1 MDGSA
6 YIYRGFFANRTLQR
20 SDGFP
25 TGALVVVSRIL
36 LRILRQERPRW
47 FCFVKDGRG
56 KNFRH
61 DIYPQYKANRE
72 AMPEELSCQLE
83 PIERMVHALG
93 IHYEET
99 EGFEADDGIASL
111 AARFS
116 KASRRHRFRR
126 QGPQAVPWAQRGHVG
141 SRLKE
146 GKADHGRGL

>member
-72 AMPEELSCQLE
+72 AMPEGTDS
-83 PIERMVHALG
+83 RAG
-93 IHYEET
+93 ITNSINRNIPE
-99 EGFEADDGIASL
+99 
-111 AARFS
+111 
-116 KASRRHRFRR
+116 K
-126 QGPQAVPWAQRGHVG
+126 
-141 SRLKE
+141 
-146 GKADHGRGL
+146 